1 MSKVKWNSNNI
12 TDQSGKIVIITGAS
26 GGLGYEAAK
35 ALSAKKATVIMAVRN
50 VEKGKAAAEII
61 KSIYKYAKIEVI
73 ELDLA
78 DLSSVEKFAR
88 TIKEKYDRL
97 DILINNAGVMMPPYS
112 KTQNGFELQIGTNHL
127 GHFAL
132 TSHLLPLLKAT
143 KEARIVNVSSNA
155 HKFGNLNL
163 QDINWEKRKYTSWKS
178 YGDSKIANLYFTYE
192 LQRRFENAKLN
203 IITAAAHPGWTAT
216 ELQRHSGLFEAMNGL
231 FAQTSEMGTLPILYA
246 ATAPDVKSGDY
257 YGPSGW
263 QEWRGYPKKTVSNEL
278 SHNKKIAHDLW
289 ELSEEMTKTDFKL

>member
-1 MSKVKWNSNNI
+1 MWK
-12 TDQSGKIVIITGAS
+12 
-26 GGLGYEAAK
+26 
-35 ALSAKKATVIMAVRN
+35 
-50 VEKGKAAAEII
+50 KGKAAAEII

-263 QEWRGYPKKTVSNEL
+263 QEWRGYPKKNCL
-278 SHNKKIAHDLW
+278 K
-289 ELSEEMTKTDFKL
+289 